1 MRKGV
6 KSVSLKDVERMKFKF
21 DSFSKKVERK
31 QKFLSS
37 RHQIMDNKHAQF
49 RDKINKHMN
58 YYSK

>member
-1 MRKGV
+1 M
-6 KSVSLKDVERMKFKF
+6 SLKDVERMKFKF

-31 QKFLSS
+31 QKLLSS
-37 RHQIMDNKHAQF
+37 RHQIMDNEHAQF